1 MTHLQTANEMML
13 VTIEEKD
20 QRILTLTKEVEQ
32 LRASMKVRATAEV
45 TIMALEE
52 KVNALRT
59 QNETLESD

>member
-1 MTHLQTANEMML
+1 ML